1 LFGSLTLSGLDKV
14 VIFIINVDAENKIL
28 IQHIGILNTEK
39 ITMKIPLATWDQAC
53 AALCH
58 DFAT

>member
-1 LFGSLTLSGLDKV
+1 V